1 MRCLV
6 LLGCS
11 VLLIC
16 AQGALAAG
24 VVQAADGMGL
34 GCESI
39 DDYNRSK
46 VSAYRVV
53 SSTVSLRQQN
63 KQKEL
68 VIRARIEAA
77 QCRKLGKGRFEWR
90 QVNPLDKFNF
100 EHEHYNF
107 DTDQFTTKKIIIEP
121 KDVQMLAID
130 NDYNLLGEGS
140 VTGSLSKGFY
150 SPVSIPMKILVSD
163 EQSALIESGNLQ
175 RFRVGIFL
183 KSKFRHIVEGES
195 TAYEE
200 SGASAMF
207 YVSFA
212 IGKVNG
218 KYRLQ

>member
-1 MRCLV
+1 MKCLV

-16 AQGALAAG
+16 AQGAFAAG

-39 DDYNRSK
+39 EDYNRSK

-63 KQKEL
+63 KHKEL

-77 QCRKLGKGRFEWR
+77 QCRKLGKNRFEWR
-90 QVNPLDKFNF
+90 QVNPLDRFQF

-107 DTDQFTTKKIIIEP
+107 DTGQFTTKKIIIEP

-130 NDYNLLGEGS
+130 NSYNLLGEGR
-140 VTGSLSKGFY
+140 VTGSLTKGFY
-150 SPVSIPMKILVSD
+150 SPISIPMETLVSD

-212 IGKVNG
+212 INKVNG
-218 KYRLQ
+218 EYRLQ